1 MSITSYIP
9 QIKEH
14 FKNQANL
21 VLTAQPGAGKTTTL
35 PPALLSTVPGKIIVL
50 EPRRIAAIAA
60 AQYIC
65 QQHNFNLGE
74 EVGYHVRLD
83 KKYGSATRLIFM
95 TEKLFLN
102 YLISDP
108 ELSGISMV
116 IFDEF
121 HERSFST
128 DLVLGALKDLQTL
141 GSSIKIL
148 VMSATLETTRLQEFL
163 ETKHIEVPG
172 KLFPLEIQYSKKNQN
187 LKIDQQFFDDLKIAF
202 QETRSKSQQD
212 ILVFLPGAGEI
223 QRAIQFFQNMNLK
236 DFELFS
242 LYGQMPLAEQKKVLQ
257 KSSSGFRRLIFSTN
271 VAESAVT
278 IDGVDAVIDSG
289 LEKASSYDIELGF
302 QQLLLER
309 ISLSSATQR
318 AGRSARQKN
327 GFVYKMWTPHD
338 ERSMPKNPKNPM
350 YKEDLGYEFLTL
362 SHLKSIFA
370 FFSWKE
376 FSWYE
381 TPNKD
386 FLESYFEKLQALHF
400 ITKDYDLTPLGKKVV
415 ALPFAPEMSLG
426 LLTAYEL
433 GIAEAMSFVFHFIEN
448 ERVQSHPSHQSTDCD
463 LLPSVLNALHGSNVS
478 FSIEKLFKLAHQTF
492 SQLNLTSGQGPD
504 SLGILSS
511 APHRPMNF
519 SEFSQKVKRQ
529 IESAEFADNYKL
541 VLLKTY
547 INHLCRRRFTDP
559 KKALQING
567 IGVEVKSQVS
577 VKESDFFII
586 LDGQKKSSQQEITAH
601 LISGIDFALIER
613 NYTADFVKKEN
624 LVFDEDQNNFYVET
638 NTFFQKLPLKNPSR
652 TRPNEEQKQTLFT
665 DYIKSNFDVLR
676 KKSENLQSLIH
687 RIEFA
692 NHHLQN
698 SLKANS
704 QNLGLTPI
712 EFNSDFIES
721 LAADVSYGK
730 KDINEIIDSDWN
742 YFISSL
748 LPQGWRDLLHKEAP
762 SHFTL
767 PTGKVLKIDYS
778 QVERPMVSAKI
789 QEVFG
794 LKETPQL
801 FYKTVPL
808 IFDLLGPNYRSVQIT
823 GDLKTFWKTSYL
835 EIRKELR
842 ARYPKHS
849 WPEEV

>member
-1 MSITSYIP
+1 MSIISFIS
-9 QIKEH
+9 QIQQH
-14 FKNQANL
+14 FKAQANL
-21 VLTAQPGAGKTTTL
+21 VLTAQPGAGKTTAL
-35 PPALLSTVPGKIIVL
+35 PPALLSLVEGKIIVL

-65 QQHNFNLGE
+65 QQHGWQLGE
-74 EVGYHVRLD
+74 EAGYHVRLD
-83 KKYGSATRLIFM
+83 KKYSAKTKLIFM

-108 ELSGISMV
+108 ELNGISMV

-141 GSSIKIL
+141 GSAIKIL
-148 VMSATLETTRLQEFL
+148 VMSATLETTGL
-163 ETKHIEVPG
+163 ENYLATKHIEVPG
-172 KLFPLEIQYSKKNQN
+172 KLFLLETQYAKKNQN
-187 LKIDQQFFDDLKIAF
+187 LKMDPQFFEDLKIAF
-202 QETRSKSQQD
+202 QETRNKSQQD

-236 DFELFS
+236 DFELLS

-257 KSSSGFRRLIFSTN
+257 KGSSSLRRIIFSTN

-289 LEKASSYDIELGF
+289 LEKSSSYDIELGF
-302 QQLLLER
+302 QQLQLER

-327 GFVYKMWTPHD
+327 GFVYKMWTIHD
-338 ERSMPKNPKNPM
+338 ERSMPKNPKSPM

-370 FFSWKE
+370 FASWKD

-381 TPNKD
+381 TPGKD
-386 FLESYFEKLQALHF
+386 FLNSYFEKLRALHF
-400 ITKDYDLTPLGKKVV
+400 VNDHYDLTELGKKVV
-415 ALPFAPEMSLG
+415 ILPFAPEMSLG
-426 LLTAYEL
+426 LLTAHGL
-433 GIAEAMSFVFHFIEN
+433 GIAEAMSFIFHFIEN
-448 ERVQSHPSHQSTDCD
+448 EKVQSHPSHQSTDCD
-463 LLPSVLNALHGSNVS
+463 LLPLILSALHGASLS
-478 FSIEKLFKLAHQTF
+478 FAMERLFKLAHQTF
-492 SQLNLTSGQGPD
+492 LQLDDTNSR
-504 SLGILSS
+504 IALS
-511 APHRPMNF
+511 AF
-519 SEFSQKVKRQ
+519 TQKVRVQ
-529 IESAEFADNYKL
+529 IESASFSDQYKV

-547 INHLCRRRFTDP
+547 INHLCRRRLTDP

-567 IGVEVKSQVS
+567 TGVEVKSFVN

-601 LISGIDFALIER
+601 LISAIDLPLIEK
-613 NYTADFVKKEN
+613 NFTDDFVKKEN
-624 LVFDEDQNNFYVET
+624 LIFDEAHNNFYVET
-638 NTFFQKLPLKNPSR
+638 NTFFQKLPVKNPSR
-652 TRPNEEQKQTLFT
+652 ARPNEEQKQSLFT
-665 DYIKSNFDVLR
+665 EYIKSNFNELS
-676 KKSENLQSLIH
+676 KKSETLQSLVQ
-687 RIEFA
+687 RIGFA
-692 NHHLQN
+692 NYHLQN
-698 SLKANS
+698 TSKGSVQSSMQSLDLA
-704 QNLGLTPI
+704 LV
-712 EFNSDFIES
+712 EFNAEFIGQ
-721 LAADVSYGK
+721 LATDVSYGK
-730 KDINEIIDSDWN
+730 NSINEIIEADWN
-742 YFISSL
+742 YFIGSL
-748 LPQGWRDLLHKEAP
+748 LSPEWKNLLQKEAP
-762 SHFTL
+762 ASFTL
-767 PTGKVLKIDYS
+767 PNGKILKIDYT
-778 QVERPMVSAKI
+778 QIERPMVSARI

-794 LKETPQL
+794 VKETPQL
-801 FYKTVPL
+801 FFKSIPL

-849 WPEEV
+849 WPEDP